1 MAKLKQFALDSLSNY
16 FNMFMKIGI
25 YFISV
30 PICLDV
36 YGKELYGVF
45 LLTFGLANSFMF
57 FDFGIANSL
66 IRYASAFKRTKDIK
80 QFSEEVSF
88 SISTLFYSIVLT
100 SFIFL
105 SLAFFGFKVFKI
117 PEEYVQMSSDL
128 FLVSAFYIVTIFS
141 FNFTKFF
148 LNGLGHFFLRNLLQT
163 LNIVISL
170 VNVGLIY
177 FFEIGI
183 VWFAILSMLPNIVG
197 ILIDLYYLNKKE
209 KSLVKSLD
217 IKLNLRWSYVLKSKY
232 SKFNLNIFKNSLIG
246 FFSREIDKPL
256 ISFFLGTGL
265 LVGFSILIRPF
276 GIIKGLIANVF
287 FVVQQ
292 KLQQNLDNLERL
304 RSMVIIFTRTNF
316 MLVFGAV
323 IIIYISYPG
332 FVKLWLPNEDFIYY
346 ADWAFLGAVN
356 LLIAGFYKA
365 QYSLLSLSD
374 DNIKTVKLS
383 LISVGI
389 NLVVSV
395 VLIQSIGVI
404 SVIIGTTV
412 QSIYNLG
419 YFYLYSKRKL
429 KISFTDYFNLKY
441 MTIGLVILVPAVIL
455 RRQSFFIEETW
466 IYYLLKVGIICAP
479 LALIIA
485 IGFKKELKELKSL

>member
-30 PICLDV
+30 PICLNI

-66 IRYASAFKRTKDIK
+66 IRYASAYKRTKDIK

-100 SFIFL
+100 SIIFL
-105 SLAFFGFKVFKI
+105 TLAFFGVKIFKI
-117 PEEYVQMSSDL
+117 PEEYVQKSSDL

-163 LNIVISL
+163 LNIIISL

-177 FFEIGI
+177 FYEIGI
-183 VWFAILSMLPNIVG
+183 VCFAILSMLPNIVG

-209 KSLVKSLD
+209 KNLVKSLD
-217 IKLNLRWSYVLKSKY
+217 IKLNLRWNYVLKSKY

-292 KLQQNLDNLERL
+292 KLQKNLDNPERL
-304 RSMVIIFTRTNF
+304 KSMVVIFTRSNF
-316 MLVFGAV
+316 MLVFAAV
-323 IIIYISYPG
+323 FVIYISYPG
-332 FVKLWLPNEDFIYY
+332 FVKLWLPDEDFKFY
-346 ADWAFLGAVN
+346 ADWAFLGVVN
-356 LLIAGFYKA
+356 LLLTGFYKA

-374 DNIKTVKLS
+374 ENIKSVKLS

-389 NLVVSV
+389 NIIVSV
-395 VLIQSIGVI
+395 ALIELIGVLA
-404 SVIIGTTV
+404 VIIGTTV

-419 YFYLYSKRKL
+419 YFYFYSKRKL
-429 KISFTDYFNLKY
+429 KIGYADYFNLKY
-441 MTIGLVILVPAVIL
+441 IVIGLLLMVPAVVL
-455 RRQSFFIEETW
+455 RDQSFFIEETW
-466 IYYLLKVGIICAP
+466 IYYFLKVGMICLP
-479 LALIIA
+479 LILIVA
-485 IGFKKELKELKSL
+485 VGFKKELKRLKSL